1 MSSIGIVTSGG
12 DAPGMNAA
20 IRAVVRKAV
29 PSGFRMIGIER
40 GYAGLLADETR
51 HLGLRSVSG
60 IVHFGGTILRTERC
74 SEFKTKKGL
83 QRAWKV
89 LEKDGI
95 ETLVVIGGKGSF
107 KGALELSNMSGVNII
122 GIPASIDN
130 DVYGTDETIGFD
142 TAVNTALSAIDKI
155 RDTATS
161 LSRVFVVETM
171 GRDRG
176 FIALAVGLA
185 AGAEGILVPEVETD
199 MNNIYKK
206 IIDSREKGKTS
217 DIIVTAEGFGN
228 SRRIAE
234 SIEKNT
240 GYETRLTVL
249 GYIQRGGAPTAR
261 SRILANLFGSK
272 AVELILDGEENR
284 IVGLSDGR
292 VTSTDLSSSCRLE
305 KPLDLNMLR
314 LAEELAV

>member
-1 MSSIGIVTSGG
+1 MRSVGIVTSGG

-20 IRAVVRKAV
+20 IRAVVREAI
-29 PSGFRMIGIER
+29 PNGFRTIGIER

-51 HLGLRSVSG
+51 PLGLRSVSG
-60 IVHFGGTILRTERC
+60 IVHLGGTILRTERC

-83 QRAWKV
+83 QRARKV
-89 LEKDGI
+89 LEKNEI
-95 ETLVVIGGKGSF
+95 KTLVVVGGKGSF
-107 KGALELSNMSGVNII
+107 KGALELSDVSGIDII

-185 AGAEGILVPEVETD
+185 AGAEGILVPEVKTD

-228 SRRIAE
+228 SRRIVE

-272 AVELILDGEENR
+272 AVELILDGEKNR
-284 IVGLSDGR
+284 IVCLSDGR
-292 VTSTDLSSSCRLE
+292 VTSTDLSTSCRSE

>member
-1 MSSIGIVTSGG
+1 MKRIGIVTSGG

-20 IRAVVRKAV
+20 IRAVVRRAI
-29 PSGFRMIGIER
+29 PNGFETIGIER
-40 GYAGLLADETR
+40 GYAGLLEDQTR

-60 IVHFGGTILRTERC
+60 IVHLGGTILKTERC
-74 SEFKTKKGL
+74 PEFKTKRGL
-83 QRAWKV
+83 QKAGKV
-89 LEKDGI
+89 LEKNSI
-95 ETLVVIGGKGSF
+95 RTLIVIGGLGSL
-107 KGALELSNMSGVNII
+107 KGALELSNMFSINIT

-161 LSRVFVVETM
+161 HSRVFVVETM

-185 AGAEGILVPEVETD
+185 AGAEGILVPEVKTD
-199 MNNIYKK
+199 MNDLYKK
-206 IIDSREKGKTS
+206 ISESREKGKKS
-217 DIIVTAEGFGN
+217 NIIVAAEGFGD
-228 SRRIAE
+228 SKRIAE
-234 SIEKNT
+234 DIERNT
-240 GYETRLTVL
+240 GYEARLTVL

-272 AVELILDGEENR
+272 AVELILNGEENKV
-284 IVGLSDGR
+284 VGLSNGS
-292 VTSTDLSSSCRLE
+292 VISTDLSTSCKLE
-305 KPLDLNMLR
+305 KPLDLSMLR